1 MYWMRTSL
9 LILAKD
15 AGCLEVPIKV
25 PIDFSCTIWKHYY
38 MYPLITL
45 VGFFFSVSNS
55 KVPGFFSVHGCK

>member
-15 AGCLEVPIKV
+15 AGCLEAPIKV

-45 VGFFFSVSNS
+45 VGYFF
-55 KVPGFFSVHGCK
+55 PCE